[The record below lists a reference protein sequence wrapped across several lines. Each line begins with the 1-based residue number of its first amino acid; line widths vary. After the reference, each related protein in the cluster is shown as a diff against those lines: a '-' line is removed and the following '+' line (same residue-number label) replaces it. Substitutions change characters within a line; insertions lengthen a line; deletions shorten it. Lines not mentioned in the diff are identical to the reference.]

1 MKNCLRIALLAGA
14 IALFFSILAVSCKKD
29 DTILYNFTTTGNVV
43 DGQFISDDGD
53 LFIVTDRTCT
63 GSFEGMERAMISCDI
78 LRKNG
83 PNSYDIRLNGIV
95 RMLVKDAVQASTAD
109 ESAIGNDPIS
119 LETGWFS
126 GGYMNIHGLITY
138 KKDSETMHFI
148 NLVYDDINSGAD
160 TLRFTLRHN
169 GYGEIYGAPEM
180 KNDELA
186 LGRVCAS
193 FPLEKYIPAGV
204 ESIPVKVSWTWY
216 KTNDEGQL
224 ITDTETWS
232 IKGILSTRP

>member
-1 MKNCLRIALLAGA
+1 MKNCFRIALLAGA
-14 IALFFSILAVSCKKD
+14 ATLFFSVLAVSCKKD

-53 LFIVTDRTCT
+53 MFIIKDRTCSD
-63 GSFEGMERAMISCDI
+63 SFEGIERAIVYCDI
-78 LRKNG
+78 LKQNG
-83 PNSYDIRLNGIV
+83 PHSYDIRLNGIT
-95 RMLVKDAVQASTAD
+95 RMLVKNAVTASAAD
-109 ESAIGNDPIS
+109 EAAIGNDPIS
-119 LETGWFS
+119 LEAGWFS

-148 NLVYDDINSGAD
+148 NLVYDDVNSGAD

-169 GYGEIYGAPEM
+169 GYGEIYGAPEVE
-180 KNDELA
+180 KKDLL

-193 FPLEKYIPAGV
+193 FPVERYIPAGA

-216 KTNDEGQL
+216 LTDKTGRL
-224 ITDTETWS
+224 TPDTKTYS
-232 IKGILSTRP
+232 IIGTLSTRP